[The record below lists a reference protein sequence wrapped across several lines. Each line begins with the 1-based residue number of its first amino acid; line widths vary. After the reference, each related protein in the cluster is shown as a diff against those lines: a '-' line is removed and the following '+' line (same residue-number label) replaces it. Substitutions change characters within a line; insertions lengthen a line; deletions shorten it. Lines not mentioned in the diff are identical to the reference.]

1 MIEPPS
7 KTEILLARIAVA
19 LIIGLAVAGVVWY
32 GRNASMRMSLPSASF
47 SRHSRRQ
54 PGETR

>member
-1 MIEPPS
+1 MIERPS

-32 GRNASMRMSLPSASF
+32 GRKRFAMI
-47 SRHSRRQ
+47 
-54 PGETR
+54 